1 MLFSNRLLGTAR
13 TYSSSQ
19 SELERAVLRC
29 LTESNPN
36 PRQCL
41 VVIVCLSQRGLIQVR
56 KANLSG
62 FDSSSFAMNKKR
74 ALDVLFFYSWW
85 RRCFVIGIQVK
96 GKMTIEA
103 KVIEA
108 TVMARKIIGVFL
120 AILRDITS
128 NILFCTVGLFFE
140 SIETD

>member
-1 MLFSNRLLGTAR
+1 MLVLKPNR
-13 TYSSSQ
+13 YHKSVF
-19 SELERAVLRC
+19 E
-29 LTESNPN
+29 
-36 PRQCL
+36 
-41 VVIVCLSQRGLIQVR
+41 VVGVHFIPC
-56 KANLSG
+56 
-62 FDSSSFAMNKKR
+62 
-74 ALDVLFFYSWW
+74 WW

-103 KVIEA
+103 KVIET